1 MRHIWNSGA
10 SALALAATLAA
21 TMTAGAACAEEASHA
36 QPEETFQLAA
46 ADAVFDRIVVVGS
59 QQKARETAGAA
70 QYISEVELEKF
81 EYQDVNRIL
90 RAVPGVNL
98 QEEDGFGL
106 RPNIGLRGTGLDRS
120 SKVAILEDGVLAA
133 PAPYAAPSAYY
144 FPIAGRMS
152 AVEVVKGPSAIKYGP
167 LTTGGAVNL
176 YSTAIPDEPLAQMTA
191 RAGTDDYR
199 MAHLMVGNTFSQG
212 GPKFGALLESFHV
225 ESKGFKDLDSGGD
238 TGFDIDDFVAKFSI
252 ASRDGA
258 DHPQHLQ
265 IKLQYSDELSDETY
279 LGLTEEDYKRDA
291 FRRYRG
297 SQLDAMDAE
306 HSTVQIN
313 HTIEIAPEWD
323 LTTVVYRNQF
333 QRNWYKLDKVLDGA
347 SMVSISSVLS
357 DPATNAEAFDTIVGA
372 PGFVSADDALSVK
385 NNNREYLSEGIQMV
399 LGHGATFG
407 ATDHQF
413 EFSVRYHEDEEDR
426 YQWVDGYRMDEGAMV
441 LTSEGVAGTDS
452 NRVSSAEAWSYFI
465 RDEITIGDW
474 TLVPGLR
481 YEAIDLERK
490 DYGKL
495 DPSRTGANLTVKTNS
510 VDVWIPGFGFTYS
523 VDDKWMMLG
532 GVYKGFTNPSP
543 GSTSDAEE
551 SVNYEL
557 GLRFGNDNITADV
570 IAFFNDYTNLVGTC
584 TASIGGGCIIG
595 DQFDGGKVEVY
606 GLEATLGLDLAAGRG
621 LGFEVPLTL
630 AYTLTQTEFQ
640 TSFVSGYGP
649 WGTVS
654 VGDEMPYIPE
664 HQLNVG
670 LGFEFD
676 QWRTNVAANYVSKSR
691 ASAGRG
697 AVVAGDTID
706 ARILV
711 DWSIEYDVNSR
722 AQIFASAEN
731 LFDETYIAS
740 RSPAGLRPGKPQ
752 SFFLGVRLRY

>member
-1 MRHIWNSGA
+1 MRKMWNSGA
-10 SALALAATLAA
+10 SALALITLLAVS
-21 TMTAGAACAEEASHA
+21 GARAEDLPQTEP
-36 QPEETFQLAA
+36 QDTYQLAA
-46 ADAVFDRIVVVGS
+46 ADPVFDRIVVVGS
-59 QQKARETAGAA
+59 QLQARETAGAA

-144 FPIAGRMS
+144 FPVAGRMS

-176 YSTAIPDEPLAQMTA
+176 FSTAIPDEPLAQLTA

-199 MAHLMVGNTFSQG
+199 MSHVMVGNTFAKK

-225 ESKGFKDLDSGGD
+225 ESGGFKNLDGGGD

-258 DHPQHLQ
+258 DRPQRLQ
-265 IKLQYSDELSDETY
+265 IKLQYSDELSSETY
-279 LGLTEEDYKRDA
+279 LGLTEEDYNKDA

-297 SQLDAMDAE
+297 SQMDAMDAE
-306 HSTVQIN
+306 HNTVQIN
-313 HTIEIAPEWD
+313 HTIELTPAWD
-323 LTTVVYRNQF
+323 LTTVIYRNQF
-333 QRNWYKLDKVLDGA
+333 QRNWYKLDKVLDGGA
-347 SMVSISSVLS
+347 LRSISSVLS
-357 DPATNAEAFDTIVGA
+357 DPETFAQAYDTIVGSA
-372 PGFVSADDALSVK
+372 GFVSADDALSGK
-385 NNNREYLSEGIQMV
+385 NNNREYKSEGIQVV
-399 LGHGATFG
+399 LGYSATFG

-413 EFSVRYHEDEEDR
+413 EFSVRHHEDEEDR
-426 YQWVDGYRMDEGAMV
+426 YQWVDGFRMDNGVMV

-452 NRVSSAEAWSYFI
+452 NRISSAQAWSYFV
-465 RDEITIGDW
+465 RDEISVGNWTI
-474 TLVPGLR
+474 VPGLR
-481 YEAIDLERK
+481 YEGIDLERK

-495 DPSRTGANLTVKTNS
+495 DPDRTGASLTVKTHS
-510 VDVWIPGFGFTYS
+510 VDVWIPGIGFTYS
-523 VDDKWMMLG
+523 VNDNWMVLG

-551 SVNYEL
+551 SVNYEF
-557 GLRFGNDNITADV
+557 GLRFGNDSLTGDM
-570 IAFFNDYTNLVGTC
+570 IAFFNDYENLVGTC
-584 TASIGGGCIIG
+584 TASTGGGCIIG
-595 DQFDGGKVEVY
+595 DQFDGGKVDVF
-606 GLEATLGLDLAAGRG
+606 GLEATLGADLVAGQD
-621 LGFEVPLTL
+621 LGFAMPLTL
-630 AYTLTQTEFQ
+630 AYTLTRSEFQ

-649 WGTVS
+649 WGSVN

-664 HQLNVG
+664 HQLNLG
-670 LGFEFD
+670 LGLEFD
-676 QWRTNVAANYVSKSR
+676 HWRTNVSANYVSKAR
-691 ASAGRG
+691 ATAGEG
-697 AVVAGDTID
+697 AIASGDSIE
-706 ARILV
+706 ARVLV
-711 DWSIEYDVNSR
+711 DWSVELDLSGR

-752 SFFLGVRLRY
+752 NFFVGLRLRY